1 MHLDALVPLTLA
13 LFAPAALDVEAE
25 PPRFVSA
32 NLRFARLAE
41 DFPDFVEDAGVGR
54 GVGPRRA
61 ADGALIDLDHLV
73 DLADSINRLMH
84 TRLDL

>member
-1 MHLDALVPLTLA
+1 LTLKLNRPA
-13 LFAPAALDVEAE
+13 SYPRIFA
-25 PPRFVSA
+25 S
-32 NLRFARLAE
+32 RLAE